1 MTINK
6 IPWASLAKLIAWL
19 SSSVGQGHS
28 SKQRDVSSVTKQAD
42 LWVVHSCPALT
53 ERQACVISFTVTW
66 HVKCLRLCRRQ
77 WLMILPWYVVLG
89 IFTLIGQTTKQKH
102 LVSCQSEAVPCTHI
116 AIITIIIIIV
126 HKNTDLMCRKQQ
138 LKDTA
143 QRVSTLSSVTMS
155 KRSHSAL

>member
-1 MTINK
+1 
-6 IPWASLAKLIAWL
+6 
-19 SSSVGQGHS
+19 
-28 SKQRDVSSVTKQAD
+28 
-42 LWVVHSCPALT
+42 
-53 ERQACVISFTVTW
+53 
-66 HVKCLRLCRRQ
+66 
-77 WLMILPWYVVLG
+77 MILPWYVVLG